1 MVKCL
6 RIAITLTL
14 VFSAL
19 LIFAACGGSSSSGG
33 TATTATTTE
42 PQSPQ
47 QPAQPAPA
55 TAPDAPTRPST
66 LAPLTAPAPVAPA
79 PLPGDEMSGPAPVK
93 RLVISMTPPTE
104 ESNDGVGLGGTAAWQ
119 LGPMY
124 EWTASVDPETG
135 AYVPMLAEDWSIS
148 DKAIKFTFREGVQFH
163 SGWGEVTA
171 HDFAHA
177 IDNALHVDNTNA
189 QYKANVEGVEV
200 LNDREAQVN
209 LKVINVTLFRNIS
222 QFVGGFEIM
231 SSSNF
236 EDVGQVYPGLD
247 DLPIAGT
254 GPYQFVERVEGS
266 YVRFRRVPYEHWR
279 ASPEF
284 EELELRFIGEEST
297 RLAALLTGEIH
308 ITPLATDLHGT
319 AFERGMSSIKGTI
332 PARRTLL
339 SYLCCYLEDREKPEL
354 GYVYP
359 DVPMT
364 DIRIRRALSKAIDRD
379 IINRALFNGGAD
391 LMLVQGYNQRSDGW
405 NPEWEALYPERFGYD
420 PVAAKALL
428 AEAGYGPDNPYEM
441 GMILLSS
448 YRGLPEGQ
456 DLVLAVVDM
465 LQDIGVK
472 VNIESMD
479 SNTQQSRARSLEF
492 DNHLQLRQT
501 SSDLFTNVFIY
512 GSQWARTPGNFVV
525 PRLNELHLA
534 ARATMNQAEHT
545 RIFREVG
552 DLFVELNQSIPL
564 LWVPT
569 VVIYNPEVV
578 SDWRYPGSMI
588 ALWSHFDN
596 VKAAR

>member
-1 MVKCL
+1 MTI
-6 RIAITLTL
+6 RIPTAM
-14 VFSAL
+14 AL
-19 LIFAACGGSSSSGG
+19 MGALAACLLLAGCGSTDES
-33 TATTATTTE
+33 ATSTTTTPVTQE
-42 PQSPQ
+42 PQQPQ
-47 QPAQPAPA
+47 QPAPAV
-55 TAPDAPTRPST
+55 APDAGPRPST
-66 LAPLTAPAPVAPA
+66 LAPLTAPTPSAPVAA
-79 PLPGDEMSGPAPVK
+79 PSGAMPGPASVK
-93 RLVISMTPPTE
+93 RLVMAMTAPTE

-135 AYVPMLAEDWSIS
+135 AYVPMLAEGWSIS
-148 DKAIKFTFREGVQFH
+148 DKAIKFKFREGVQFH
-163 SGWGEVTA
+163 RGWGEMTA

-177 IDNALHVDNTNA
+177 IDNALHEDNLNA
-189 QYKANVEGVEV
+189 QYKANIDGVEV

-231 SSSNF
+231 SSRNF
-236 EDVGQVYPGLD
+236 EDVGNVYPGLD
-247 DLPIAGT
+247 DLPTAGT
-254 GPYQFVERVEGS
+254 GPYQYVERVEGS
-266 YVRFRRVPYEHWR
+266 YIRFKRVPYRHWR
-279 ASPEF
+279 AAPGF

-308 ITPLATDLHGT
+308 ITPLATDLHST
-319 AFERGMSSIKGTI
+319 AFGKGMASVKGTI
-332 PARRTLL
+332 PAKRTLL
-339 SYLCCYLEDREKPEL
+339 SYLCCYLNDREKPEL
-354 GYVYP
+354 GYVHP

-364 DIRIRRALSKAIDRD
+364 DIRVRRALSKAIDRD
-379 IINRALFNGGAD
+379 ALNNGLFNGGAD
-391 LMLVQGYNQRSDGW
+391 LMLVQGYNPRSDGW
-405 NPEWEALYPERFGYD
+405 NPAWEDLYNQHFAYD
-420 PVAAKALL
+420 PEGAKALL
-428 AEAGYGPDNPYEM
+428 ADAGYGPDNPYEM
-441 GMILLSS
+441 GMVLLSS

-456 DLVLAVVDM
+456 DIVLAVVDM

-479 SNTQQSRARSLEF
+479 SSSQQSRARAFEF

-534 ARATMNQAEHT
+534 ARATMDQAEHT

-569 VVIYNPEVV
+569 VMIYNPEVV
-578 SDWRYPGSMI
+578 ADWRFPGSMI
-588 ALWSHFDN
+588 ALYSHFDS
-596 VKAAR
+596 VKAQR